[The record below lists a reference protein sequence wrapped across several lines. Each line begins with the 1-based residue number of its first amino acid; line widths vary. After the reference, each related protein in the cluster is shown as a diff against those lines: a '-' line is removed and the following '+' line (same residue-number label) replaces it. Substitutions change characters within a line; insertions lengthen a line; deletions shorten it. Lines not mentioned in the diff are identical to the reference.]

1 MRKLLFNKKGDAGAM
16 GIGAMILMIAMI
28 LVAGVAASVM
38 ISTTNMLQSQALST
52 GSRTTREVASGLRVF
67 SITGLVNKT
76 NNIYENITC
85 LAITVEPQP
94 GSDRVNLNNSYI
106 LISDGQRKVLLSYA
120 GYNNADFWRS
130 AENMPGDVFDRTHLN
145 WSNLSG
151 DQFGVGVL
159 QDYDGSMTQSNP
171 VLNRGDKAVIYIRTG
186 VGAVFNKELG
196 TRIDVFGQ
204 VVPEVGAPGVISF
217 TSPKAYSSEIYILQ

>member
-67 SITGLVNKT
+67 AITGLVNKT
-76 NNIYENITC
+76 NSLYENITC

-106 LISDGQRKVLLSYA
+106 LISDGTTKVLLSYA
-120 GYNNADFWRS
+120 GYNNNTFWRS
-130 AENMPGDVFDRTHLN
+130 ADEMPGDVFDRTHLN

-186 VGAVFNKELG
+186 VGAVFNKELS